1 MFFGR
6 ALKWKDFEMTER
18 LQWWKEK
25 SLFFPF
31 LFWGYEIHMP
41 PSFTLA
47 LAWARLT
54 LFESKTVPLPTFTTM
69 PLRFVLWD
77 TSWKGGG
84 TLDGPMNKGKR
95 GERCRKKVACEW
107 SYAKVIGPRG
117 FKVFLNRCEAEGL
130 PCLHRCKMDSILS
143 SLYLPFRKDLR
154 RRFLSS
160 TNPEESKILLPSSLS
175 KRKVSFRGIMY
186 VLLSAA
192 KNNYLIICWWDTK
205 SRYALFCNTDVGLIK
220 PALGRR
226 GWVFLWLMVL
236 G

>member
-130 PCLHRCKMDSILS
+130 PCLHRCKMDSILPEMS
-143 SLYLPFRKDLR
+143 WREFMTWAITSPFIP
-154 RRFLSS
+154 LSAV
-160 TNPEESKILLPSSLS
+160 S
-175 KRKVSFRGIMY
+175 KRFEAPIPLINKSGREQNTSPIIIVEEKGILPGNNVCTSVSCE
-186 VLLSAA
+186 
-192 KNNYLIICWWDTK
+192 K
-205 SRYALFCNTDVGLIK
+205 
-220 PALGRR
+220 
-226 GWVFLWLMVL
+226 
-236 G
+236 